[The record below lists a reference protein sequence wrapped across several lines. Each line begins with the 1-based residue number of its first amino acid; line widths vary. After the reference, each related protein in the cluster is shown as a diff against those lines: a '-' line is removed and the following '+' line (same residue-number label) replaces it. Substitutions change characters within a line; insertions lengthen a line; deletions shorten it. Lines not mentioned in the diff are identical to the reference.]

1 MTLALR
7 IAAIMIGVFLILP
20 GLAGVFRTERMAE
33 ALAIAPQSASG
44 SVAISVLIG
53 APYLAMG
60 LVTLYGAIR
69 RQWALL
75 LPIAAIEGAM
85 AVVRMASGFTYGFEV
100 AGLVE
105 IVLEITIC
113 VVLTLAG
120 TLPARSEK

>member
-7 IAAIMIGVFLILP
+7 IAAIIIGVFLILP

-44 SVAISVLIG
+44 TVAISVLIG

-69 RQWALL
+69 KQWALL

-85 AVVRMASGFTYGFEV
+85 AVVRIASGFNYGFEV

-113 VVLTLAG
+113 VVLTLG
-120 TLPARSEK
+120 GFLPARSAK